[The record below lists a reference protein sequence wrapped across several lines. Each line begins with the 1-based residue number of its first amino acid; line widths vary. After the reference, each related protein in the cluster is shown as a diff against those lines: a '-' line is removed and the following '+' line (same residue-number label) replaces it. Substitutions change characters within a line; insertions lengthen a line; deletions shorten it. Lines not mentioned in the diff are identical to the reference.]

1 MSMGMTTLVRIANA
15 LQLKCEVEVE
25 VNAICTDTRQVKPG
39 DVFLALRGENF
50 DGHDFVG
57 QALKSGAVAAIVEKS
72 WANQHSDGPLLVV
85 DSTLEALN
93 TLAAWWRREVG
104 PKLVAITGSNGKT
117 TVKDMTAVILRAQA
131 QLEGL
136 DPETTVLATH
146 QNLNNTL
153 GVPFTLL
160 RLRQGHRWAVVE
172 MGMNHAGE
180 IAQVS
185 PLAAP
190 DVALV
195 NNIQRAHIGFL
206 GGLPGVALAK
216 AEIFTGLGS
225 QGIAILPEDCAEKAI
240 LEQGAQAHPVHT
252 FGLLP
257 SSWMKGTLRGDW
269 LDMVWPTGQCS
280 VRLSV
285 LGEHNRQNALA
296 AACAAVSLGA
306 TSEAVQNGLTH
317 FRATKGRLEVKFT
330 AQGTMV
336 IDDTYNANPD
346 SVLAAIEVLARRP
359 GLKVLVLGDLGE
371 LGDDAPAWHHE
382 LGLRARQARLDAC
395 YTLGELTRETQAAF
409 GEPEHHF
416 TSAQALV
423 NSLKPHLNAEATVLV
438 KGSRF
443 MGMEH
448 VVNALLKD

>member
-1 MSMGMTTLVRIANA
+1 MSMTTLPKIAA
-15 LQLKCEVEVE
+15 VLGLELDSTAV
-25 VNAICTDTRQVKPG
+25 VNGICTDSRQLKAG
-39 DVFLALRGENF
+39 DLFLALKGENF
-50 DGHDFVG
+50 DGHEFVT
-57 QALKSGAVAAIVEKS
+57 QALAQGAVAAIVEKS
-72 WANQHSDGPLLVV
+72 WALQHPDGMLLCV
-85 DSTLEALN
+85 DSTTDALN
-93 TLAAWWRREVG
+93 TLAAWWRREVA

-117 TVKDMTAVILRAQA
+117 TVKDMTTAILRAQA
-131 QLEGL
+131 EIEGL
-136 DPETTVLATH
+136 NPEAAVLATH

-160 RLRQGHRWAVVE
+160 RLRPGHRWAVVE
-172 MGMNHAGE
+172 MGMNHEGE

-206 GGLPGVALAK
+206 GGLAAVARAK
-216 AEIFTGLGS
+216 AEIFIGLGPE
-225 QGIAILPEDCAEKAI
+225 GIAILPADCAEQSI
-240 LEQGAQAHPVHT
+240 LVEGAGGHSVRT
-252 FGLLP
+252 FGLME
-257 SSWMKGTLRGDW
+257 SAWMKGTLRGDW
-269 LDMVWPTGQCS
+269 LDMVWPGGECS
-280 VRLSV
+280 VRLTV
-285 LGEHNRQNALA
+285 LGEHNRHNALA
-296 AACAAVSLGA
+296 AASAAVSLGA
-306 TSEAVQNGLTH
+306 SAAAVQNGLTH

-346 SVLAAIEVLARRP
+346 SVLAAIDVLSRRS

-371 LGDDAPAWHHE
+371 LGSDAPAWHHE
-382 LGLRARQARLDAC
+382 LGLRAREARLDAC

-416 TSAQALV
+416 TEAQALA

-443 MGMEH
+443 MGMEQ